1 MAKIAKP
8 QSFLTAA
15 VTNTRISRALIQAYE
30 QTDYRVLEPL
40 PFTLKIGK
48 PSRELADLYR
58 RTGTDTACVIT
69 AWNPRSEEKSKAE
82 NDAAQVRLIAALDK
96 AGLRHLPAFGA
107 DPKEKWKGE
116 DSLLVLGASRENI
129 EVLGRNHGQN
139 CIVWA
144 EADAVPGLLFLR

>member
-8 QSFLTAA
+8 RSVLTTA
-15 VTNTRISRALIQAYE
+15 VTTTRISPALIQAYE
-30 QTDYRVLEPL
+30 ATDYLVLEPL

-58 RTGTDTACVIT
+58 RTGSSTACVIT

-82 NDAAQVRLIAALDK
+82 NDAAQVRLIATLDK
-96 AGLRHLPAFGA
+96 AGLRHLPAFGT
-107 DPKEKWKGE
+107 DPKEDWKGE
-116 DSLLVLGASRENI
+116 DSLLVLGASRETV
-129 EVLGRNHGQN
+129 EALGRTYGQN

-144 EADAVPGLLFLR
+144 EADAVPRLLFLR